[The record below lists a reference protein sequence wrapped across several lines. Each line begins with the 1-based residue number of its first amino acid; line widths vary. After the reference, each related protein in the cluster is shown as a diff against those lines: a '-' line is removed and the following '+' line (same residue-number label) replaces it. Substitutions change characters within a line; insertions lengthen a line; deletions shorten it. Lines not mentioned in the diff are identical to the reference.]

1 MKQEYW
7 KELTEKYFDGETTPA
22 EEASLR
28 RFLSGTEDPAFDD
41 VKAVMGYFSIRKR
54 HRAARRSV
62 RRIMSVAAAAAA
74 ISIVAVLGPHVLGR
88 DTCMMVAY
96 GEKTTDKTIVMN
108 DVHDTLTSLF
118 VDDQG
123 PDVAGQ
129 LSDLFN

>member
-1 MKQEYW
+1 
-7 KELTEKYFDGETTPA
+7 
-22 EEASLR
+22 
-28 RFLSGTEDPAFDD
+28 
-41 VKAVMGYFSIRKR
+41 
-54 HRAARRSV
+54 
-62 RRIMSVAAAAAA
+62 
-74 ISIVAVLGPHVLGR
+74 
-88 DTCMMVAY
+88 MVAY

>member
-1 MKQEYW
+1 MMQEYW

-28 RFLSGTEDPAFDD
+28 RFLSGTEDPSFDD
-41 VKAVMGYFSIRKR
+41 VKAVMGYFSIRKL

-62 RRIMSVAAAAAA
+62 RRIISVTAAAAA
-74 ISIVAVLGPHVLGR
+74 ISLVAVLGLHVLGR
-88 DTCMMVAY
+88 ETCMMVAY

-123 PDVAGQ
+123 LDVAGQ

>member
-1 MKQEYW
+1 MTNDYW
-7 KELTEKYFDGETTPA
+7 KSLVEKYFEAETTP
-22 EEASLR
+22 EEEERLR
-28 RFLSGTEDPAFDD
+28 GFLAVTEDPAFDEA
-41 VKAVMGYFSIRKR
+41 KAVMGYFSVRNGQ
-54 HRAARRSV
+54 RAARSSV

-74 ISIVAVLGPHVLGR
+74 ISIVAVLGLHVLGR